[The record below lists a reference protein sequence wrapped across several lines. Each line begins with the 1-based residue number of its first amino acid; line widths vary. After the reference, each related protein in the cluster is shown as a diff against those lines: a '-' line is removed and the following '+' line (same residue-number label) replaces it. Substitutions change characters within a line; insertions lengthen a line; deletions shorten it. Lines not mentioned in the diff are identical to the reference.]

1 MMELGQF
8 ILENQVKNC
17 LYNDKNKNDINV
29 VNNMYGQYRLKLPF
43 CLEINGAYKH
53 AISVVGVFFIMIILA
68 VAYLIHRKR
77 SERGKDE

>member
-8 ILENQVKNC
+8 ILENQVINC